1 MRTKALYFYS
11 AVRERF
17 KKRFC
22 LEIKVFTLKTCH
34 NKEHK
39 QNRKNASRKFI
50 LLSLSVFDAFPTLD
64 LEGRHCRKTEFY
76 IFYGQLLEL
85 KSQKVLLNQGRS
97 FH

>member
-1 MRTKALYFYS
+1 MRSKASYFYS

-34 NKEHK
+34 KKEHK

-50 LLSLSVFDAFPTLD
+50 LISLSVFDALPTLD
-64 LEGRHCRKTEFY
+64 LEGRQGRKTEFY

-85 KSQKVLLNQGRS
+85 KAVRFGSNAGS
-97 FH
+97 